1 MKGKK
6 RTGYLRIKVW
16 SAFTISEKNKTP
28 RWGGSVS
35 ADNVVAHAIPRLYK
49 GDRSLNRAGPETDI
63 FRGESTIDI
72 RGILRNVKIRLEP
85 PMVALGD
92 QPAGPLLDP
101 PGFAPRAD
109 DTKEKEAHRKDL
121 EKKFGVMMRR
131 RYPPLELDVH
141 VLDGF
146 VQSDPDLRP
155 RVVKGMTHGRVMS
168 YGKDFIEI
176 DWKPDWVSAGPP
188 DVFEYRK
195 NRNVLDL
202 RIDGW
207 LQNASAMFDV
217 DQGVIVIHRTDTNTI
232 GSALNT
238 FIKGDANIHYVVD
251 VDGHVVKMLDDKA
264 QYARHAGEGAQW
276 EGNLSVNF
284 FAIGI
289 ELVNNGGAFP
299 KAQMDSLINLVDM
312 LKKIHGISPHR
323 VLAHCEISPLVGK
336 QDVVSLERAE
346 CPGFDFDW
354 IELEKKGLATS
365 PLFGPNARLPIG
377 FEEFFVRDVE
387 SMDDALRVGNK
398 DENGGRY
405 GKKNRKVTRND
416 LVRQLQKNL
425 YELGYENVPKDEPG
439 EFGEFTM
446 RLVQRFQGRYFTGKR
461 ARYLGEGRT
470 FDGKANL
477 STVVAMQAVLA
488 AKGKEWRYP

>member
-1 MKGKK
+1 MKRKE

-16 SAFTISEKNKTP
+16 SAFTISDKDKTP

-49 GDRSLNRAGPETDI
+49 GNRSLNRAGPATDK
-63 FRGESTIDI
+63 FNGESIIDI
-72 RGILRNVKIRLEP
+72 RGILRNMKIRLEP

-92 QPAGPLLDP
+92 QAAGPLLDP
-101 PGFAPRAD
+101 PGFAPRAS
-109 DTKEKEAHRKDL
+109 DTKEKGKQRGEL
-121 EKKFGVMMRR
+121 EKKFGVMMKR
-131 RYPPLELDVH
+131 RYRPLEIDVFL
-141 VLDGF
+141 LDGF
-146 VQSDPDLRP
+146 VHQHEALFP
-155 RVVKGMTHGRVMS
+155 RMSPGNTHGRVIK

-188 DVFEYRK
+188 GVVEYRK
-195 NRNVLDL
+195 GADVFDL
-202 RIDGW
+202 RNPGW
-207 LQNASAMFDV
+207 IQKAGAVFDA

-264 QYARHAGEGAQW
+264 QYGRHAGTGAQW
-276 EGNLSVNF
+276 EGKYPVNF

-299 KAQMDSLINLVDM
+299 QAQMDSLINLVDM
-312 LKKIHGISPHR
+312 LRKIYGISSHR
-323 VLAHCEISPLVGK
+323 VLAHCEVSPLAGK
-336 QDVVSLERAE
+336 KGAWTLERSE

-354 IELEKKGLATS
+354 IELEKKGLATP
-365 PLFGPNARLPIG
+365 PLFTPNARLPFG
-377 FEEFFVRDVE
+377 FDEFFVRDAE
-387 SMDDALRVGNK
+387 SADDALRVGNN

-405 GKKNRKVTRND
+405 GKKNRKVARND

-425 YELGYENVPKDEPG
+425 YQLGYEDVPKDERG
-439 EFGEFTM
+439 EFSAITE
-446 RLVQRFQGRYFTGKR
+446 RLVQRFQGRYFTAKR
-461 ARYLGEGRT
+461 AHYLGKGRE

-477 STVVAMQAVLA
+477 STIVAMLAVLA